1 MAGAKRINSPSKS
14 DQGEPDRLTVDAS
27 CCLEGNPLVELLHY
41 KALTK
46 DYRTK
51 HNGNHAKHNACLVA
65 FSDNTTGKVFVA
77 VIALRDIAVDEEIA
91 IDYGASS
98 YWSAK
103 RTEDQQLGAAQA
115 EVVDEEE
122 EMLEHQLG
130 ALIKSGQQL
139 EEARG
144 KLAEQVRMNGS

>member
-1 MAGAKRINSPSKS
+1 M
-14 DQGEPDRLTVDAS
+14 DAS
-27 CCLEGNPLVELLHY
+27 CCLEGNPLAELLHY

-46 DYRTK
+46 DYRAK
-51 HNGNHAKHNACLVA
+51 HNGNYAKCNACLVS
-65 FSDNTTGKVFVA
+65 FTDTTTGEVFVA
-77 VIALRDIAVDEEIA
+77 VIALRDIAVDEEIS
-91 IDYGASS
+91 IDYGTSS

-103 RTEDQQLGAAQA
+103 RTEDQQLRAAQA

-122 EMLEHQLG
+122 EMLEQQLG

-144 KLAEQVRMNGS
+144 KLAQQVRVKDS